1 MEKRYGDIRNV
12 LIIVL
17 ALNWGVSVMKVIFGV
32 LSGSN
37 AIMADG
43 FHSFSDGVSNI
54 IGLVGIWVASHP
66 VDRDHPYGHKKYE
79 TFTSIVIAIT
89 LFVVASQLLREASGR
104 LIHPVTPHITVTSF
118 VVMVLTLGVNV
129 WVVAF
134 ELGQARRLNSDV
146 LAADALHTRSD
157 IMVSFSVIVSL
168 VAVRAG
174 FIVVDAL
181 VTIAIALFIGYSAVM
196 ILRESSAILCDREAI
211 ISDKIKELAL
221 RIEGVKD
228 CHRIRTRGRSD
239 DIYID
244 MHVLVS
250 RDLTV
255 QAAHELSETVEKEI
269 KEKLKGVTDVTIHIE
284 PWSPDFNKWKR
295 KGH

>member
-1 MEKRYGDIRNV
+1 MEQRYGSIRNV

-17 ALNWGVSVMKVIFGV
+17 ALNWGVSIMKVIFGV
-32 LSGSN
+32 ASGSG

-43 FHSFSDGVSNI
+43 FHSFSDGISNI
-54 IGLVGIWVASHP
+54 VGLVGIWVASHP
-66 VDRDHPYGHKKYE
+66 VDKDHPYGHKKYE

-104 LIHPVTPHITVTSF
+104 IIHPVAPHITISSF
-118 VVMVLTLGVNV
+118 IVMILTLGVNV
-129 WVVAF
+129 WVVIY
-134 ELGQARRLNSDV
+134 ELAQARRLNSDV

-157 IMVSFSVIVSL
+157 ILVSLSVIVSL

-174 FIVVDAL
+174 FTFVDAL
-181 VTIAIALFIGYSAVM
+181 VTIVIALFIGYSAFM

-211 ISDKIKELAL
+211 ISDKINELVL

-250 RDLTV
+250 KDMNI
-255 QAAHELSETVEKEI
+255 QAAHDLSETVEKEI

-284 PWSPDFNKWKR
+284 PWSQDFDRWKR
-295 KGH
+295 K